1 LKTEKALGLTEP
13 PTLLAGAAQVIE

>member
-1 LKTEKALGLTEP
+1 LKTEKALGLTEQ